1 MHNLPGYS
9 VYLAEYRNGRI
20 PSAECSA
27 GGAPV
32 FLSLHIREEYSDTYE
47 QEMVELCRRLND
59 AGMKIIADIEKDT
72 PSRFGVE
79 SVAALVKKL
88 HLYGVR
94 LDCGFSREEIAK
106 LAEEMPVAIN
116 ASTVNAEDAKVILS
130 HAVYPVVAMHNF
142 YPRPE
147 TGLDE
152 EYLKESTA
160 ALHSLGLKT
169 AAFVAGDMTRRGPI
183 HEGLPTLEAH
193 RFLPPS
199 VGYIDLLERYGIDTA
214 FVGDPGVSE
223 KEVRRMRTFAVSDV
237 IEVPCVLKTGYEDYY
252 DRMFTCRIDS
262 PSWLVRA
269 VESRAYAGTSGRVEP
284 AHETVERRVRG
295 SITLDNE
302 KYLRYCGEL
311 QLIRKDLPADERV
324 NVIGHVEKEYLDLLD
339 LIERGHRFV
348 LKRES

>member
-59 AGMKIIADIEKDT
+59 AGMKIVADIEKDT
-72 PSRFGVE
+72 PGRFHTS
-79 SVAALVKKL
+79 SVLQLKEKL

-94 LDCGFSREEIAK
+94 IDFGFSAQEIAE
-106 LAEEMPVAIN
+106 AAGAMPVIVN
-116 ASTVNAEDAKVILS
+116 ASTLQADEARIILARAE
-130 HAVYPVVAMHNF
+130 YPVVAMHNF

-160 ALHSLGLKT
+160 ALKALGLQT
-169 AAFVAGDMTRRGPI
+169 AAFVPGDLIRRGPLY
-183 HEGLPTLEAH
+183 EGLPTLEAH
-193 RFLPPS
+193 RNLPPS
-199 VGYIDLLERYGIDTA
+199 VGYIDLLDRFGIDTV

-223 KEVRRMRTFAVSDV
+223 AEVERMRTFAMEDI
-237 IEVPCVLKTGYEDYY
+237 IEVPCQLNSGYEDYY
-252 DRMFTCRIDS
+252 DRVFTCRIDS

-269 VESRAYAGTSGRVEP
+269 EESRTYAGVSGRKEAPDPDV
-284 AHETVERRVRG
+284 RKRVRG
-295 SITLDNE
+295 SITMDNE
-302 KYLRYCGEL
+302 KYLRYCGEV
-311 QLIRKDLPADERV
+311 QLMRKDLPADPKV
-324 NVIGHVEKEYLDLLD
+324 NVIGHVQQDYIVQLDR
-339 LIERGHRFV
+339 IGRGKKFV
-348 LKRES
+348 LKHV

>member
-72 PSRFGVE
+72 PGRFHTS
-79 SVAALVKKL
+79 SVLQLKEKL

-94 LDCGFSREEIAK
+94 IDFGFSAQEIAE
-106 LAEEMPVAIN
+106 AASRMPVIVN
-116 ASTVNAEDAKVILS
+116 ASTLQADEARIIL
-130 HAVYPVVAMHNF
+130 ARAAYPVVAMHNF

-152 EYLKESTA
+152 DYLKESTA
-160 ALHSLGLKT
+160 ALKALGLQT
-169 AAFVAGDMTRRGPI
+169 AAFVPGDTVKRGPLY
-183 HEGLPTLEAH
+183 EGLPTLEAH
-193 RFLPPS
+193 RYLPPS
-199 VGYIDLLERYGIDTA
+199 VGYIDLLERFGIDTV

-223 KEVRRMRTFAVSDV
+223 AEVARMRTFALKDV
-237 IEVPCVLKTGYEDYY
+237 IEVPCLLKSGYEDYY
-252 DRMFTCRIDS
+252 DRVFTCRVDS

-269 VESRAYAGTSGRVEP
+269 QESRAYAGTSGRKEVPDPE
-284 AHETVERRVRG
+284 VKKRVRG
-295 SITLDNE
+295 SITMDNE
-302 KYLRYCGEL
+302 KYLRYCGEV
-311 QLIRKDLPADERV
+311 QLMRKDLPADERV
-324 NVIGHVEKEYLDLLD
+324 NVIGQVEKEYLLL
-339 LIERGHRFV
+339 LERIGRGKKFV
-348 LKRES
+348 LKHA

>member
-47 QEMVELCRRLND
+47 QEMVELCRGLND
-59 AGMKIIADIEKDT
+59 AGMKIVADIEKDT

-152 EYLKESTA
+152 EYLKESTVHLKA
-160 ALHSLGLKT
+160 LGLQT
-169 AAFVAGDMTRRGPI
+169 AAFVPGDLIRRGPLY
-183 HEGLPTLEAH
+183 EGLPTLEAH
-193 RFLPPS
+193 RNLPPS
-199 VGYIDLLERYGIDTA
+199 VGYIDLLDRFGIDTV

-223 KEVRRMRTFAVSDV
+223 AEVERMRTFAMEDI
-237 IEVPCVLKTGYEDYY
+237 IEVPCQLNSGYEDYY
-252 DRMFTCRIDS
+252 DRVFTCRIDS

-269 VESRAYAGTSGRVEP
+269 EESRTYAGVSGRKEAPDPDV
-284 AHETVERRVRG
+284 RKRVRG
-295 SITLDNE
+295 SITMDNE

-324 NVIGHVEKEYLDLLD
+324 NVIGYVEKEYLDLLD
-339 LIERGHRFV
+339 LIERGHSFV